1 MIAMIGTSDQ
11 PYWLAEACRSL
22 LLLLLLLAHEI
33 LLHALSASID
43 PVMHV
48 SVCP

>member
-11 PYWLAEACRSL
+11 PYWLAEACRS
-22 LLLLLLLAHEI
+22 LLLLLLAHEI